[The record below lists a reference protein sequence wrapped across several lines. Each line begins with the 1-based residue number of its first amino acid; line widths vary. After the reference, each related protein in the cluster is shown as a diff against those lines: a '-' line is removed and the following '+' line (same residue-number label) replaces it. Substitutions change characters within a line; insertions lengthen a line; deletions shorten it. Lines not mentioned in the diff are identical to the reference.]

1 MHSDIGSDDR
11 IVHRREAE
19 QAMKREQINIGN
31 EQDRLTVAAVLV
43 KNGYSVRTVK
53 VKATAT
59 GKSTKTAVEYWREE
73 Q

>member
-1 MHSDIGSDDR
+1 
-11 IVHRREAE
+11 
-19 QAMKREQINIGN
+19 MKREQLIISN

-59 GKSTKTAVEYWREE
+59 GKSIKTAVEYWREE

>member
-1 MHSDIGSDDR
+1 MHCDIGIDDSS
-11 IVHRREAE
+11 VHRREE
-19 QAMKREQINIGN
+19 EKEMKRAQLIISN

-59 GKSTKTAVEYWREE
+59 GKLTKTAVEYWREE

>member
-1 MHSDIGSDDR
+1 MHCDISSDNRS
-11 IVHRREAE
+11 VHRREEE
-19 QAMKREQINIGN
+19 QEMKRAQLIISN